1 MWDDYFGWDWYAM
14 RQFAF
19 FALCLFGLAS
29 VIGMTEGYPWHQPLT
44 SLDKSFM
51 SMADADFILVPP
63 REYFPSKTMAPKS
76 FATKKRLPR
85 WCHQRFHVC
94 FARLFWRKYRK
105 AKH

>member
-44 SLDKSFM
+44 YIFALITANSTVSLILAIISLV
-51 SMADADFILVPP
+51 AVVQFIKFK
-63 REYFPSKTMAPKS
+63 EGF
-76 FATKKRLPR
+76 
-85 WCHQRFHVC
+85 
-94 FARLFWRKYRK
+94 
-105 AKH
+105 